1 MTTETKTIRLSR
13 QMVAQINVE
22 SEKRNCSAADVIR
35 LAIADYFHRKQLES
49 SLLAIEQRI
58 TARVDQ
64 NSAALADGIKEIL
77 DLATPQG
84 STK

>member
-13 QMVAQINVE
+13 QMVAQINIE

-35 LAIADYFHRKQLES
+35 QSISDYFHRKQLES

-58 TARVDQ
+58 IARVDQ

-77 DLATPQG
+77 DLATPTG
-84 STK
+84 SAK